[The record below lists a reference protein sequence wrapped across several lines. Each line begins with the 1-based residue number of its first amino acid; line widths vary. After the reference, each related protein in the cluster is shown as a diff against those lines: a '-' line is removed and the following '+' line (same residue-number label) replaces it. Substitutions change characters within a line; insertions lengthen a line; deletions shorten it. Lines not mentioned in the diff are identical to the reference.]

1 MSKTM
6 RLSSARLAILFVAI
20 FACGV
25 SLLLTAVY
33 FLTARVLDREVDAVI
48 RGEVD
53 SLVDDY
59 MRGGLIQLVSTLHR
73 RSDNWGRTGAVYLLT
88 EGNGYPIAGNLA
100 RWPRE
105 IAAYDTWIEFN
116 IDASDS
122 GGVTKHPVRAHT
134 FRLPGGR
141 RLLVGTDIL
150 ERRRLASRLRTAMFW
165 GVGSSVAL
173 AALVG
178 AFYSRR
184 VRRRV
189 TVIADTC
196 RRIMNGNLAERL
208 PIEAS
213 HDEFDELATAVNQML
228 HRIHQQTDMLRTTFD
243 SAAHDLRAPLYRA
256 RVRIEEALQHEDL
269 STPARETMEATLAEL
284 ERVQRTLGTLLQI
297 AQTDGRGSEVVTED
311 LDLAALARE
320 MVELYQPEAGTRE
333 IALEYSG
340 ADTASMRGNRQLL
353 AQAIVNLVENALKYV
368 HAGGRVA
375 VDVQTAPRETL
386 LSVADNGPGIPV
398 EDRERIMQ
406 PFVRLERDRGQLGSG
421 LGLSLVA
428 AVMRLHQGSIELA
441 DNEPGLKVVCRF
453 LSPHHFI
460 TSSLHIYLD
469 PHPARIAAR
478 AVLAAQHTALRRA
491 GRLFDAAQL
500 HPFTEACG
508 NLRRQCLAIDRA
520 VVKLL
525 GALLDIEH
533 DTLAVDAR
541 RHQESAAQV
550 AVFGDR
556 RAPWPTSAAGS
567 DHRDDRHAR
576 AGRDEGRGS
585 FQHAHARNPAA
596 QSRALRLCAAH
607 RYAGTRARR
616 FVGADAAA
624 LGANRAGSRDT
635 FALRVLCAIL
645 SHGDQ

>member
-1 MSKTM
+1 M

-48 RGEVD
+48 RGEVE

-88 EGNGYPIAGNLA
+88 EANGYPIAGNLA
-100 RWPRE
+100 SWPRE

-122 GGVTKHPVRAHT
+122 GGVTQHPVRAHT

-189 TVIADTC
+189 AVIADTC

-375 VDVQTAPRETL
+375 VEVQATPSETI
-386 LSVADNGPGIPV
+386 LSVADNGPGIPA

-428 AVMRLHQGSIELA
+428 AVMRLHNGSIELA

-453 LSPHHFI
+453 
-460 TSSLHIYLD
+460 
-469 PHPARIAAR
+469 
-478 AVLAAQHTALRRA
+478 
-491 GRLFDAAQL
+491 
-500 HPFTEACG
+500 
-508 NLRRQCLAIDRA
+508 
-520 VVKLL
+520 K
-525 GALLDIEH
+525 
-533 DTLAVDAR
+533 
-541 RHQESAAQV
+541 
-550 AVFGDR
+550 
-556 RAPWPTSAAGS
+556 
-567 DHRDDRHAR
+567 
-576 AGRDEGRGS
+576 RGEV
-585 FQHAHARNPAA
+585 
-596 QSRALRLCAAH
+596 
-607 RYAGTRARR
+607 TK
-616 FVGADAAA
+616 
-624 LGANRAGSRDT
+624 
-635 FALRVLCAIL
+635 
-645 SHGDQ
+645 

>member
-1 MSKTM
+1 M
-6 RLSSARLAILFVAI
+6 AR
-20 FACGV
+20 
-25 SLLLTAVY
+25 
-33 FLTARVLDREVDAVI
+33 
-48 RGEVD
+48 
-53 SLVDDY
+53 
-59 MRGGLIQLVSTLHR
+59 
-73 RSDNWGRTGAVYLLT
+73 
-88 EGNGYPIAGNLA
+88 
-100 RWPRE
+100 
-105 IAAYDTWIEFN
+105 
-116 IDASDS
+116 DS

-150 ERRRLASRLRTAMFW
+150 ERRRLASRLRTAMCW

-173 AALVG
+173 AAFVG

-375 VDVQTAPRETL
+375 VDVQTPPRETL

-441 DNEPGLKVVCRF
+441 DNEPGLRVVCRF
-453 LSPHHFI
+453 K
-460 TSSLHIYLD
+460 
-469 PHPARIAAR
+469 RE
-478 AVLAAQHTALRRA
+478 V
-491 GRLFDAAQL
+491 
-500 HPFTEACG
+500 
-508 NLRRQCLAIDRA
+508 
-520 VVKLL
+520 
-525 GALLDIEH
+525 
-533 DTLAVDAR
+533 
-541 RHQESAAQV
+541 
-550 AVFGDR
+550 
-556 RAPWPTSAAGS
+556 
-567 DHRDDRHAR
+567 
-576 AGRDEGRGS
+576 
-585 FQHAHARNPAA
+585 
-596 QSRALRLCAAH
+596 
-607 RYAGTRARR
+607 TR
-616 FVGADAAA
+616 
-624 LGANRAGSRDT
+624 
-635 FALRVLCAIL
+635 
-645 SHGDQ
+645 